1 MKQKVKS
8 VKKIRFADLPEYL
21 FPAPIVVPETLFEM
35 FLGEEDKEYLK
46 GWGEAIL
53 VYDIFYIC
61 LSKHLKA
68 I

>member
-21 FPAPIVVPETLFEM
+21 FPTPIVVPETLFNM
-35 FLGEEDKEYLK
+35 FLVEEDKEYLK
-46 GWGEAIL
+46 GWDEAIL
-53 VYDIFYIC
+53 VDDVFYIC
-61 LSKHLKA
+61 LSRNLKA

>member
-21 FPAPIVVPETLFEM
+21 FPAPIIVPKALFEM

-46 GWGEAIL
+46 GWDEAIL
-53 VYDIFYIC
+53 VDDVFYIC
-61 LSKHLKA
+61 LSRRLEAK
-68 I
+68 